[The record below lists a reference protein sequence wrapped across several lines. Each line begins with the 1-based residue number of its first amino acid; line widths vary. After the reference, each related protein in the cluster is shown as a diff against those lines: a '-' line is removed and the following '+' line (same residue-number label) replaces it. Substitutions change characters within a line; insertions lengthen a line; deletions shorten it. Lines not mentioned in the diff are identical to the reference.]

1 MKLIASIHSINE
13 LELLKDAGAT
23 GIMAGLKEFQSGC
36 DGVFGMEEIKE
47 LQHLCR
53 ERNLDMMV
61 LMNRLYFDEEIT
73 ELQNAVKSILDL
85 NCRIMYCDPAVYLCA
100 KSLNKENQL
109 VYDSSTLMCNSRDVQ
124 LMSDLG
130 LNGVVLSREIT
141 LDEICTIAEKVN
153 GNVLVQAYGYQVMAH
168 SKRHFL
174 RNYLKEIKKDL
185 DLENRRDLTL
195 IETTRTGRMPI
206 LEEKDGCRIYTDYVL
221 CAVKEL
227 WAMKEAGVKEILMDG
242 IFIDREE
249 YASSVK
255 AFSDVLEGKE
265 ASEAYEALCRRNE
278 AYGEGY
284 MYTRTNLLKTE
295 GEGR

>member
-13 LELLKDAGAT
+13 LDVLKNAGAS
-23 GIMAGLKEFQSGC
+23 GVMAGLKGFQSGC
-36 DGVFGMEEIKE
+36 DGVFGMEEIKT
-47 LQHLCR
+47 LQQLCS
-53 ERNLDMMV
+53 ERNLDVMV
-61 LMNRLYFDEEIT
+61 IMNRLYFDEEIK
-73 ELQNAVKSILDL
+73 ELQEAVKTVLDL
-85 NCRIMYCDPAVYLCA
+85 NCRILYCDPAVYLYA
-100 KSLNKENQL
+100 KSLNEENQL
-109 VYDSSTLMCNSRDVQ
+109 VYDSSTLMCNSSDVQ
-124 LMSDLG
+124 LMKDLG
-130 LNGVVLSREIT
+130 LDGVVLSREIT

-153 GNVLVQAYGYQVMAH
+153 GKVLVQAYGYQVMAH

-174 RNYLKEIKKDL
+174 RNYMKEINKDL
-185 DLENRRDLTL
+185 DLENCRDLAL

-227 WAMKEAGVKEILMDG
+227 QAMKEAGVKEILMDG
-242 IFIDREE
+242 IFIEREE

-255 AFSDVLEGKE
+255 MFKDVLEGKD
-265 ASEAYEALCRRNE
+265 AVQAYVALCRQNE

-284 MYTRTNLLKTE
+284 MYTRTNLVKME